1 MPDMRGITVGVFHAT
16 HSCVHTHEERENG
29 TWVERMGRGLRE
41 EKRGRIFN
49 HRKRGNRREGEWLSG
64 GGGAGVW
71 EE

>member
-1 MPDMRGITVGVFHAT
+1 
-16 HSCVHTHEERENG
+16 
-29 TWVERMGRGLRE
+29 MGRGLRE
-41 EKRGRIFN
+41 EKRGRIFY